1 MESRGQ
7 RIFVAGATGY
17 LGKFVVQEALKRG
30 YKVRAL
36 TRNKARLPAELAGIS
51 QNTEFEVVEGEVTK
65 PETLRGL
72 TKDCDILFSSI
83 GITKQQ
89 DKGVTYMDVDYG
101 ANRNLLDEAKQ
112 SESVSHFIYTHVLN
126 AEKIVH
132 TELIA
137 AKQRFVSELKAE
149 YGD

>member
-1 MESRGQ
+1 M
-7 RIFVAGATGY
+7 
-17 LGKFVVQEALKRG
+17 
-30 YKVRAL
+30 
-36 TRNKARLPAELAGIS
+36 
-51 QNTEFEVVEGEVTK
+51 TK

-112 SESVSHFIYTHVLN
+112 SESVSRFIYTHVLN

-137 AKQRFVSELKAE
+137 AKQRFEMNEARMTNMCNMMYKGITVA
-149 YGD
+149 